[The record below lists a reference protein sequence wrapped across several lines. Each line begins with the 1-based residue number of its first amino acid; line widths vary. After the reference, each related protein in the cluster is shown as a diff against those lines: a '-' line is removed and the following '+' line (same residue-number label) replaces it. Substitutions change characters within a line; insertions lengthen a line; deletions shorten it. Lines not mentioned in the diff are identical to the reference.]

1 MDIMS
6 EAHAALNP
14 RRIVPAHKA
23 DYQAVHNLRRVG
35 ADRIL
40 AELNDLLGWTQDGN
54 WPVARGVGEVLAQ
67 HYPAIRQAVLSVL
80 RGSDAHWKYCLM
92 GLVVMPALQARPDE
106 ELLQELRRIAQ
117 QPTPTERHA
126 EADQQARY
134 VLNELGL
141 Q

>member
-35 ADRIL
+35 EDRIM
-40 AELNDLLGWTQDGN
+40 AELTDLLEWTQDGN

-67 HYPAIRQAVLSVL
+67 HYPAIRPAVLSIL
-80 RGSDAHWKYCLM
+80 RGPDAQWKYFLM
-92 GLVVMPALQARPDE
+92 GLVVMPVLQARPDE
-106 ELLQELRRIAQ
+106 ELLRELRRIAQ
-117 QPTPTERHA
+117 QPTPAEQHD
-126 EADQQARY
+126 EADRQARY
-134 VLNELGL
+134 VLGELGL
-141 Q
+141 